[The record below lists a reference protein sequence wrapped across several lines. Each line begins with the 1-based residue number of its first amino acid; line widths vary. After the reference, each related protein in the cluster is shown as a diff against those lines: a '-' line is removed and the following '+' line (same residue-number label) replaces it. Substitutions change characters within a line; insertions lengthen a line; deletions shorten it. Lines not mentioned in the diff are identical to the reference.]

1 MVEELLIEKVRHY
14 VFLYDKTHE
23 DYRDS
28 NVRQAAWKEIGK
40 ELQMSVFRVADFVD
54 TRARSRECWPKMSA
68 FRRYLRI
75 VRANGNKLQPA
86 QPSCRFTGGRRS
98 VRVSH
103 VTAVQIFARTAAS
116 NEVLDCLIAPERGGG
131 NRFDDNQHAQ
141 LIAYASPRER

>member
-1 MVEELLIEKVRHY
+1 MYL
-14 VFLYDKTHE
+14 
-23 DYRDS
+23 
-28 NVRQAAWKEIGK
+28 
-40 ELQMSVFRVADFVD
+40 FVV
-54 TRARSRECWPKMSA
+54 
-68 FRRYLRI
+68 RI

-86 QPSCRFTGGRRS
+86 QPSCRFTGGCRS

-141 LIAYASPRER
+141 LIAYASPRERVIPGAILCSLYKSYIVLVYVSMWMLLTLASQTHMNLVTALCYVYPTSPCHPLRVI